1 VWEIFRRRCFPLVDF
16 GHVTIPVD
24 LDPPRKRVLPE
35 FQRLAHGLRSGNISI
50 LDARTFYIPNLH
62 YDGQGPDAYFWVG
75 KGTKPDPKGQKIP
88 NEMGSLEV
96 LRAYEGEDI
105 ELQLP
110 ENLTVYDIDYLG
122 VWCVTFKHNFGH
134 VQIPRPDELWVPPAL
149 GQTRIKVHIS
159 PSEFDNCRQLS
170 DDLQVEWQAKEDQ
183 VHIRL
188 SAKMTDDQY
197 VAFGLSPTSGKPEM
211 LNSDIVVAYYDKDDG
226 SFHAVDYSVTA
237 RSQCDGTY
245 GMCPDERV
253 NGRNDASVIG
263 GERRNGVTSITFSR
277 PYETNDQLDMP
288 ISRYSDP
295 ITVIAAIGHL
305 NTRKEA
311 NYHDD
316 FVTKSNVVLD
326 FTSSEGNSCS
336 TLVGGG
342 QETPRYLP
350 WPANIIPRGTTNFTA
365 TIGPTGGER
374 GYSALTSTIPCTS
387 PRPLRAASARRPSMN
402 RTESKYL
409 PESPILRW
417 GCRNQPQWE
426 TCVSGDTRPWTPGRT
441 V

>member
-1 VWEIFRRRCFPLVDF
+1 
-16 GHVTIPVD
+16 
-24 LDPPRKRVLPE
+24 
-35 FQRLAHGLRSGNISI
+35 
-50 LDARTFYIPNLH
+50 
-62 YDGQGPDAYFWVG
+62 
-75 KGTKPDPKGQKIP
+75 
-88 NEMGSLEV
+88 
-96 LRAYEGEDI
+96 
-105 ELQLP
+105 
-110 ENLTVYDIDYLG
+110 
-122 VWCVTFKHNFGH
+122 
-134 VQIPRPDELWVPPAL
+134 
-149 GQTRIKVHIS
+149 
-159 PSEFDNCRQLS
+159 
-170 DDLQVEWQAKEDQ
+170 
-183 VHIRL
+183 
-188 SAKMTDDQY
+188 
-197 VAFGLSPTSGKPEM
+197 
-211 LNSDIVVAYYDKDDG
+211 
-226 SFHAVDYSVTA
+226 
-237 RSQCDGTY
+237 
-245 GMCPDERV
+245 MCPDERV

-374 GYSALTSTIPCTS
+374 GYSALTNSPSWGLAWWINDLLIPEIYVERGQTYYFTVYGGNDHLNSASVEGTIPCTS